1 MYVHMFFST
10 TFSIVWSIGCSMS
23 NWLVMFPVPPM
34 SLDTMQNAVP
44 YVDRVQLYYH
54 IAMKQVKQ
62 FVHHARYV
70 H

>member
-1 MYVHMFFST
+1 
-10 TFSIVWSIGCSMS
+10 MS

-34 SLDTMQNAVP
+34 SLDTTQNVVP

-70 H
+70 HLLP